1 MYRFRYRFYWWRRIK
16 VRLLIIINWKLTIN
30 IVIKSISVRQIK
42 LIYESLVRLLITIV
56 WRIKILIIK
65 LNLNRIISKIKWIK
79 IN

>member
-42 LIYESLVRLLITIV
+42 LIYESLVRPLITIV
-56 WRIKILIIK
+56 WRIKIS
-65 LNLNRIISKIKWIK
+65 N
-79 IN
+79 

>member
-16 VRLLIIINWKLTIN
+16 ARLLKLINWKLIIN
-30 IVIKSISVRQIK
+30 INIKSISVRQIK